1 MTLKPIWPMKYQ
13 YYKPNI
19 LLVINP
25 KGEIRKLY
33 APFRVM
39 ERSSNVWVYVDE
51 ILSNERDELF
61 FVIRNITYLHT
72 RFSIR
77 INFWTSNLIQ
87 ELLLTPY

>member
-1 MTLKPIWPMKYQ
+1 MTLKPIWPMKFQ

-33 APFRVM
+33 APFRVI

-51 ILSNERDELF
+51 ILSNDRDELF
-61 FVIRNITYLHT
+61 FVIKDQPFLYSFFKIT
-72 RFSIR
+72 
-77 INFWTSNLIQ
+77 INF
-87 ELLLTPY
+87 